1 MVDEIVKVTE
11 AAAKL
16 ITAIAWP
23 AVGIYLIYRCG
34 SALRDFLSD
43 MGEGSLKVLG
53 VEASAKR
60 RFATAVATA
69 EIAKTES
76 PAHPPSDFAFW
87 TNALGKSW
95 QAAELLAHAIP
106 MDETSGKTILWVDD
120 NPEGN
125 VHERQALEALG
136 ITVHIA
142 ASTDEAMGKLREHRY
157 DAVISDMARPEG
169 PNAGYEL
176 LDRLKA
182 GKVDVPFIIYSGTN
196 TPDQQKE
203 AMARGAFA
211 SSNKVSELIGSV
223 ANAIRVAKPAAPSKL
238 ATLARLVKAYRAQN
252 PSTSA

>member
-1 MVDEIVKVTE
+1 MVDEFVKITE
-11 AAAKL
+11 ATAKL

-76 PAHPPSDFAFW
+76 PAHPPTDIVFW
-87 TNALGKSW
+87 KNALGKSW
-95 QAAELLAHAIP
+95 QAAELLARAIP

-120 NPEGN
+120 DPKGN

-136 ITVHIA
+136 ITVHTA
-142 ASTDEAMGKLREHRY
+142 TSTDEAMRKLGEHKY
-157 DAVISDMARPEG
+157 DALISDMARPEG
-169 PNAGYEL
+169 PKAGYDL

-182 GKVDVPFIIYSGTN
+182 DKVDVPFIIYSSTN
-196 TPDQQKE
+196 TLEQQQE
-203 AMARGAFA
+203 ARARGAFG
-211 SSNKVSELIGSV
+211 SSNKVSELIGLV
-223 ANAIRVAKPAAPSKL
+223 ANAIRDDNPRPATQSKL
-238 ATLARLVKAYRAQN
+238 ATLARLVKAYRAN
-252 PSTSA
+252 SS